1 MILNANQL
9 NTNEI
14 TAESNKVAE
23 CKELKIGFQFRKN
36 RFSEC
41 VVPEIRL
48 NGKWL
53 SHLGFEMGKKVKV
66 EFVKGQIILR
76 ANEQQ

>member
-1 MILNANQL
+1 MIANV
-9 NTNEI
+9 

-23 CKELKIGFQFRKN
+23 CKELKIRPLYRKN
-36 RFSEC
+36 RYSESI
-41 VVPEIRL
+41 VPEIRL

-53 SHLGFEMGKKVKV
+53 SDLGFEQGKKVQV

-76 ANEQQ
+76 IDEPL

>member
-1 MILNANQL
+1 M
-9 NTNEI
+9 TKKDI
-14 TAESNKVAE
+14 TAENNKVVE

-53 SHLGFEMGKKVKV
+53 SRLGFEMGKKVKV
-66 EFVKGQIILR
+66 EFVKGQIILST
-76 ANEQQ
+76 NEQL